1 MSERLNDGQVIDG
14 KRKGTGLLTM
24 PMVIREVQVLTKLVR
39 KRDFGFSTSRM
50 EIGKVKLP
58 LKMA

>member
-14 KRKGTGLLTM
+14 KEEGYWITM

-50 EIGKVKLP
+50 ETGKVKLP

>member
-14 KRKGTGLLTM
+14 KEEGDWITM

>member
-14 KRKGTGLLTM
+14 KEEGYWITM

-58 LKMA
+58 LKMV

>member
-14 KRKGTGLLTM
+14 KEEGYWITM

-50 EIGKVKLP
+50 EIIKVKLP
-58 LKMA
+58 LKMV

>member
-14 KRKGTGLLTM
+14 KEEGYWITM

-39 KRDFGFSTSRM
+39 KKDFGFSTSRM

>member
-14 KRKGTGLLTM
+14 KEEGYWITM

-39 KRDFGFSTSRM
+39 KMDFGFSTSRM

>member
-14 KRKGTGLLTM
+14 KEEGYWITM

>member
-1 MSERLNDGQVIDG
+1 MSERLNDCQVIDG
-14 KRKGTGLLTM
+14 KEEGYWITM

-50 EIGKVKLP
+50 EIRKVKLP
-58 LKMA
+58 LKMV

>member
-14 KRKGTGLLTM
+14 KKEGYWITYM
-24 PMVIREVQVLTKLVR
+24 PMEIR
-39 KRDFGFSTSRM
+39 
-50 EIGKVKLP
+50 KVKLP

>member
-14 KRKGTGLLTM
+14 KEEGYWITM

-39 KRDFGFSTSRM
+39 KRNFGFSTSRM
-50 EIGKVKLP
+50 EIRKVKLP
-58 LKMA
+58 LKMV